1 MNTTQLKEFFTS
13 RPSLSKRGVCRE
25 AGISLSLL
33 NYILKGNRAL
43 TNEVATK
50 LTPVLN
56 RYGGKFLK
64 IGDSVNYCNGLFF
77 DIDSINHDADI
88 CYDKKGMWYA
98 LINCKAV

>member
-43 TNEVATK
+43 TNEVADK
-50 LTPVLN
+50 LKPVLN
-56 RYGGKFLK
+56 RYGG
-64 IGDSVNYCNGLFF
+64 GF
-77 DIDSINHDADI
+77 D
-88 CYDKKGMWYA
+88 CR
-98 LINCKAV
+98 